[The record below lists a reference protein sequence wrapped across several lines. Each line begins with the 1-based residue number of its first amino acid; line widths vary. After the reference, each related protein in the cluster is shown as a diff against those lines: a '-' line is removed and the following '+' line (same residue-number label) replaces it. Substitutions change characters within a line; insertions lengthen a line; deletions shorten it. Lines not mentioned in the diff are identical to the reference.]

1 MSRSYKKFP
10 VIKDRAKTSKDR
22 FKPKTFANR
31 SVRRYMEV
39 PTGKSCFFKKI
50 YCSWNI
56 SDYRFITATDE
67 KQFKRQ
73 WESIN
78 IFHMRYSRI
87 RHSDDY
93 QKDFYYW
100 KKYYINK

>member
-10 VIKDRAKTSKDR
+10 IIKDRARTSKDR

-31 SVRRYMEV
+31 AVRRYKDI

-50 YCSWNI
+50 FCSWNI
-56 SDYRFITATDE
+56 SDYRFITVPDE
-67 KQFKRQ
+67 KEFKRLL
-73 WESIN
+73 ENIN
-78 IFHMRYSRI
+78 PFHMRYSRI

-93 QKDFYYW
+93 QEELYQW
-100 KKYYINK
+100 KRCYILK